1 MYLPRVTP
9 LHLGPWGQLEG
20 ILSVNLKFHL
30 IKTFNRAL
38 VRILRSVGADFRF
51 LNSLVSFINKDIEFL
66 IKSVGAKA
74 PFQKSVGAA
83 APTAHTLTRALHTEG
98 NWEAVYGLHNNPAMA
113 YLASF
118 L

>member
-1 MYLPRVTP
+1 M
-9 LHLGPWGQLEG
+9 
-20 ILSVNLKFHL
+20 F
-30 IKTFNRAL
+30 RAL

-83 APTAHTLTRALHTEG
+83 APTAPTLTRDLSITAK
-98 NWEAVYGLHNNPAMA
+98 Y
-113 YLASF
+113 F
-118 L
+118 LLFMLLDT

>member
-1 MYLPRVTP
+1 MGHFWSVLWD
-9 LHLGPWGQLEG
+9 LHPSIWIPKYGP
-20 ILSVNLKFHL
+20 VYVV
-30 IKTFNRAL
+30 NRAL

-83 APTAHTLTRALHTEG
+83 APTQTRAL
-98 NWEAVYGLHNNPAMA
+98 YM
-113 YLASF
+113 
-118 L
+118 